1 MTANDRPVAL
11 VTGSATGVGRACA
24 LKFADRGFNV
34 VVNYS
39 RSEREANE
47 TVAEVEAL
55 GSETLLCRCDVSDD
69 GSVREMVKKIDQ
81 KFGRLDVVVNN
92 AATTNFIS
100 HDDLEALTEEMWDR
114 MLAVNLK
121 GAFFVS
127 RAAFD
132 LLQAGEGGS
141 IVNVSSVAGLTGSGS
156 CIAYAASKG
165 ALNTMTLSLARSMAP
180 KVRVNAVCP
189 GPIDSRWIR
198 EGNPDWDLNQMVAD
212 FPIPRAAAPADVAD
226 TILYFAL
233 GTTLTTGQLLALE
246 GGMLLKS

>member
-1 MTANDRPVAL
+1 MTNHDRPVAL
-11 VTGSATGVGRACA
+11 VTGSATGVGRACV
-24 LKFADRGFNV
+24 LQFAERGFDV

-39 RSEREANE
+39 RSESEANA
-47 TVAEVEAL
+47 TVAEVTAL
-55 GSETLLCRCDVSDD
+55 GAKALLCQCDVSDD
-69 GSVREMVKKIDQ
+69 TAVREMVKKVAQ
-81 KFGRLDVVVNN
+81 EYGRIDVVVNN

-100 HDDLEALTEEMWDR
+100 HDDLEALTEDMWDR

-132 LLQAGEGGS
+132 LLQAGEGGA

-198 EGNPDWDLNQMVAD
+198 EGNPEWDLNQMVAD
-212 FPIPRAAAPADVAD
+212 FPIPRAASPADVAD
-226 TILYFAL
+226 TVLYFAL
-233 GTTLTTGQLLALE
+233 GTTLTTGQLLALD
-246 GGMLLKS
+246 GGMLLKT